1 MGDAAKTKYFK
12 QSEERR
18 EYQIHTHRG
27 RERRKRKEAKKR
39 KEKGMKMEGNGEKKK
54 RKKGGKAHTL
64 WLGEDSRKAA
74 RVKLSQEFLSFIVR
88 R

>member
-1 MGDAAKTKYFK
+1 MLQR
-12 QSEERR
+12 QSILNKVKNEESIRFTHTQEER
-18 EYQIHTHRG
+18 EG
-27 RERRKRKEAKKR
+27 REKKER
-39 KEKGMKMEGNGEKKK
+39 KEKGMKMEGNGEKRK

-74 RVKLSQEFLSFIVR
+74 RVKLSQEFLSFIAR